1 MQTYREEIYTP
12 YGPDEAARRISE
24 WLEKEGRKYKVLE
37 RSSDRV
43 RIKRGMPMNPDIFF
57 QLRLTQDCVR
67 AECWVKGMTKEAI
80 SPKAIWGAISRR
92 TGWNDFQK
100 LKEALSHDVI
110 PGRVY

>member
-1 MQTYREEIYTP
+1 MMGTYREEIYTP
-12 YGPDEAARRISE
+12 YGPNEAARRINE
-24 WLEKEGRKYKVLE
+24 WLENGGRKYKVLE
-37 RSSDRV
+37 RRSDRTQL
-43 RIKRGMPMNPDIFF
+43 KRGMPMNPDIYF

-67 AECWVKGMTKEAI
+67 AECWVKAMTKETI

-110 PGRVY
+110 PGSI